1 VKDALAMRTDRFLA
15 MFWTV

>member
-1 VKDALAMRTDRFLA
+1 VKDALAMRTDGFLA